1 MKHCITG
8 CDLAQAIGG
17 YLCSKRVAES
27 MAAAF
32 KELEENEEQK
42 KKLCINAKTAPR
54 WLKKMEFAYSRFQK
68 GVYVD

>member
-1 MKHCITG
+1 MR
-8 CDLAQAIGG
+8 
-17 YLCSKRVAES
+17 KRLEDICVLNAES